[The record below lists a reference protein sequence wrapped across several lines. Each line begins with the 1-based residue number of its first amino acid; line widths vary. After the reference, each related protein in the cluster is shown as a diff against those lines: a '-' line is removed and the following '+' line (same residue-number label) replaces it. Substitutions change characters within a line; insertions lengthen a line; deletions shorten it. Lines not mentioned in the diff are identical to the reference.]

1 MKKSWRWLA
10 ALVTIAL
17 PISASASGLV
27 DNVNGFTLNDKGKVE
42 RFDALLI
49 DDRGKVEKR
58 LKRKDKRPEKL
69 DFRKD
74 GKGRTLMPGIVDA
87 HGHVMALG
95 FRALTLD
102 LSKANSLAE
111 AQAMIAAYAQANPG
125 RRWIIGAG
133 WNQERWGMNRFP
145 TEADIDAI
153 LPDTDRKSEEHTSEL
168 QSLMRISYAVLCLK
182 QKNQD

>member
-49 DDRGKVEKR
+49 DDRGKVEKL

-102 LSKANSLAE
+102 LSKASSLAE
-111 AQAMIAAYAQANPG
+111 AQAMIAAYAQDQQST
-125 RRWIIGAG
+125 R
-133 WNQERWGMNRFP
+133 
-145 TEADIDAI
+145 
-153 LPDTDRKSEEHTSEL
+153 LTS
-168 QSLMRISYAVLCLK
+168 SH
-182 QKNQD
+182 

>member
-49 DDRGKVEKR
+49 DDRGKVEK
-58 LKRKDKRPEKL
+58 LMKRKDKRPEKP

-74 GKGRTLMPGIVDA
+74 GKGRPPMPGIVDA
-87 HGHVMALG
+87 HGHVMGLG
-95 FRALTLD
+95 FRALTVD
-102 LSKANSLAE
+102 PGKANLRCEDGSDV
-111 AQAMIAAYAQANPG
+111 G
-125 RRWIIGAG
+125 REKGGASG
-133 WNQERWGMNRFP
+133 E
-145 TEADIDAI
+145 
-153 LPDTDRKSEEHTSEL
+153 
-168 QSLMRISYAVLCLK
+168 
-182 QKNQD
+182 

>member
-49 DDRGKVEKR
+49 DDRGKVEKL
-58 LKRKDKRPEKL
+58 LKRKDKRQEKL

-74 GKGRTLMPGIVDA
+74 GR
-87 HGHVMALG
+87 
-95 FRALTLD
+95 
-102 LSKANSLAE
+102 
-111 AQAMIAAYAQANPG
+111 
-125 RRWIIGAG
+125 
-133 WNQERWGMNRFP
+133 
-145 TEADIDAI
+145 
-153 LPDTDRKSEEHTSEL
+153 SEEHTSEL
-168 QSLMRISYAVLCLK
+168 QSIMRTSYAVFCLK
-182 QKNQD
+182 KKQNRLRKHTL